1 MLNRESEEERANKD
15 QIKNTLIFILQNRKE

>member
-15 QIKNTLIFILQNRKE
+15 QIKNTLIFILQNRKG